1 MFALDCHV
9 GCLRVFTFFFV
20 ASVATLNA
28 FSMGTCDSRDIPM
41 TSAIPGDRD
50 NGWYQSALT
59 LRKVHIAQWQM
70 PKLFICSSQDSR
82 HLAHGSSISYL
93 LCYFFCFV
101 MLFVFFYNEP
111 VWNILFSYFTHGRG
125 GSEKMPTLF
134 RTVGVRWRCF
144 NVSDLDLTM
153 ENEMDMGSKTQ
164 VFFWDFLQDSM
175 WLDMRSSLVD
185 FPLKHEGKKPP
196 TMIDIDWSIHTRNA
210 EFAKFLLFKI
220 PWFVTVTNCDPQGP
234 EFCFG
239 ILWQG
244 STRVTWSI
252 LWTFMNIC
260 CFHVLVSFKNHCK
273 RYWNLQLL

>member
-41 TSAIPGDRD
+41 TSAIPGDID

-59 LRKVHIAQWQM
+59 LRKMHIAQWQM

-93 LCYFFCFV
+93 LCHFFCFV
-101 MLFVFFYNEP
+101 MLFVFFYNAEP

-196 TMIDIDWSIHTRNA
+196 TMIDIDWSIDRFIQEIRCI
-210 EFAKFLLFKI
+210 EF
-220 PWFVTVTNCDPQGP
+220 G
-234 EFCFG
+234 EFG

-260 CFHVLVSFKNHCK
+260 CFHVLISFKNHCK